1 MPTYDK
7 IHGAV
12 LLASNT
18 PGVATGYGT
27 QAKLLVDR
35 MVRHGMKV
43 GVASNYGLEGRFSE
57 MKTPHGPILHYPRGY
72 KAYCDDV
79 IPTWYEDFK
88 DRFKDRTTALMTLY
102 DVWVYKDMVF
112 EDTIHAWTPMDH
124 LTPPPRVLEVLRKD
138 NVRPISMAP
147 HGERQMTEYGIEN
160 TYIPHAIDST
170 IFKPTKSVMGRPTR
184 EFMNIPKDA
193 FLIGIVASNKAN
205 GHVHRKAVFEQ
216 LAAAKLFMDDHP
228 DAYLYLHM
236 EASGVFGGFRLDVLL
251 KSLGF
256 SEKRVRIADP
266 TALRTGYPDKI
277 VAALYTSM
285 DVLLN
290 ATYGEGFGLTTVEA
304 QMCSTPVITS
314 NWTASQDLVSEDS
327 WKVEG
332 QWFWNESQS
341 AIWKIPSI
349 SHMVE
354 SLEEAYERK
363 GTKSEKSREFA
374 LQFDVEKVWY
384 DRWMPYLQEHFS

>member
-1 MPTYDK
+1 MSTYEK
-7 IHGAV
+7 LNGAV

-18 PGVATGYGT
+18 PGVATGYGS

-35 MVRHGMKV
+35 LVRHGMKV

-57 MKTPHGPILHYPRGY
+57 LKTPYGGVLHYPRGY
-72 KAYCDDV
+72 KPYCDDV
-79 IPTWYEDFK
+79 IPTWYADFK
-88 DRFKDRTTALMTLY
+88 DRFQDRTTALMTLY

-112 EDTIHAWTPMDH
+112 DDPIHAWVPMDH
-124 LTPPPRVLEVLRKD
+124 LTPPPRVLEMLRKD
-138 NVRPISMAP
+138 NVHPIAMAP

-160 TYIPHAIDST
+160 NYIPHAIDST
-170 IFKPTKSVMGRPTR
+170 IFKPVKSVMGQPTR
-184 EFMNIPKDA
+184 EFMDIPKDA
-193 FLIGIVASNKAN
+193 FVMGIVAANKAN
-205 GHVHRKAVFEQ
+205 GHVHRKALFEQ
-216 LAAAKLFMDDHP
+216 LAAAKLFMDEHP
-228 DAYLYLHM
+228 DAYLYIHS

-256 SEKRVRIADP
+256 NAKNVRIADP
-266 TALRTGYPDKI
+266 TALRTGYPEKI
-277 VAALYTSM
+277 LAALYTSM

-304 QMCSTPVITS
+304 QLCSTPVITS
-314 NWTASQDLVSEDS
+314 NWTASQDLVSEDG

-349 SHMVE
+349 SHIVE
-354 SLEEAYERK
+354 CLGEAYERK
-363 GTKSEKSREFA
+363 GTKSPKSREFA
-374 LQFDVEKVWY
+374 LQFDVERVWAEK
-384 DRWMPYLQEHFS
+384 WMPYLRENFS